1 MSRGHPL
8 PCPIRQ
14 VIEWPTRTPTMGYE
28 PKWVVEGVLAK
39 SSRPGHRS
47 ESVSI
52 DTVHSWI
59 EKTRD
64 MGIRSIICFLAE
76 RQLEFYSGIPEGLL
90 GHYRNSGIEVLHLP
104 EEDYRSPPLSD
115 ETLERAVSG
124 FEELEKPVLIHCS
137 AGIDRTGLAIRTI
150 LDNIGIS

>member
-1 MSRGHPL
+1 M
-8 PCPIRQ
+8 
-14 VIEWPTRTPTMGYE
+14 
-28 PKWVVEGVLAK
+28 
-39 SSRPGHRS
+39 
-47 ESVSI
+47 
-52 DTVHSWI
+52 
-59 EKTRD
+59 
-64 MGIRSIICFLAE
+64 
-76 RQLEFYSGIPEGLL
+76 
-90 GHYRNSGIEVLHLP
+90 P